1 MATDRPDCVGQRDT
15 SRFPLKKV
23 LREAPGERSLLAG
36 GASGG
41 EAPAP
46 SPVRPGRSPAQGGGR
61 GDNPGSCA
69 MKVDLDSPR
78 KCSVLLPEG
87 ASPIPGGPGAHS
99 YTLWFVATVSA
110 NTPQRAL
117 SVPPALRTAAFQLRD
132 RSCANSLRGPSE
144 DLAITLR
151 KAIRSSDGR
160 QACFEEMTPVSCLF
174 FFFPLLL
181 CSGLN
186 HLCILTSQL
195 NTGKKDWAK
204 QINHP
209 VYISFFPLIICN

>member
-69 MKVDLDSPR
+69 MKVDLDSRR

-87 ASPIPGGPGAHS
+87 ASPIPGGPGGHS
-99 YTLWFVATVSA
+99 YTAVVRGHSVSKHS
-110 NTPQRAL
+110 TTCLVSPSR
-117 SVPPALRTAAFQLRD
+117 PPH
-132 RSCANSLRGPSE
+132 RSLP
-144 DLAITLR
+144 
-151 KAIRSSDGR
+151 
-160 QACFEEMTPVSCLF
+160 
-174 FFFPLLL
+174 
-181 CSGLN
+181 
-186 HLCILTSQL
+186 
-195 NTGKKDWAK
+195 AK
-204 QINHP
+204 G
-209 VYISFFPLIICN
+209 